1 MRAVIRA
8 GRLALAAIATVATV
22 TACAPV
28 VPSTTP
34 STAPAR
40 IYGQV
45 LPKTFCQGLDFNPLV
60 AALDAGPIFAK
71 PDFLDHGGVQDQWYA
86 CSLSTLKRSDRF
98 LSASVSVR
106 IDLFGEA
113 SSATKAME
121 VAVAKLMSPASFV
134 ADSVERAVKDVRP
147 DGIDILILDG
157 NLLVSTRAHVSQGL
171 TIPAAAEDE
180 LDGLAHVVLAH
191 VRTSATRV

>member
-1 MRAVIRA
+1 MRAVVRA

-45 LPKTFCQGLDFNPLV
+45 LPKTFCQGQDFNPLV

-71 PDFLDHGGVQDQWYA
+71 PGFLDHGGVEDQWYG
-86 CSLSTLKRSDRF
+86 CNLSTKRTDRF
-98 LSASVSVR
+98 LYASVFVR
-106 IDLFGEA
+106 IDLFGQA
-113 SSATKAME
+113 SSATKAMDA
-121 VAVAKLMSPASFV
+121 AVAKLTSPASFE

-157 NLLVSTRAHVSQGL
+157 NLLVSTRAHVDQGL
-171 TIPAAAEDE
+171 TIPTAAEEE
-180 LDGLAHVVLAH
+180 LDELAHVVLAH